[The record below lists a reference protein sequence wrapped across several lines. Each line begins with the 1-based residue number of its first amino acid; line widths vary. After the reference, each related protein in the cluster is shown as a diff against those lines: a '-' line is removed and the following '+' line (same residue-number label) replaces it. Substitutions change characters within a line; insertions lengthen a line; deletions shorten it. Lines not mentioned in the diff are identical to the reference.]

1 MGKSRFIELMA
12 KKMDGSATEAELT
25 ELQFFLDQ
33 HQANKKFEALTNALT
48 GTLKNDREGLSETA
62 INNSLSD
69 LWVKIKNQEQ
79 VDALPPEVNVKPI
92 GRNFKWLGLAAAIAV
107 FAIGGLWFYKQ
118 IAIKAQTE
126 AVVIKKVDVPYGSLA
141 QVSLPD
147 GTTVKLN
154 AGSHFSYP
162 SAFVGSQREVT
173 LEGEGFFEV
182 TKNAKK
188 PFLVHTEGFTVR
200 VLGTVFNVKA
210 YRGDK
215 STETTLL
222 KGKVQV
228 ELKDDPDKKLILAP
242 HEKLTI
248 NNRQYTGKQQT
259 PAITGKVKYELS
271 TLPVTAGDTY
281 VENAWTVN
289 KIMFANSAFEDVA
302 LQIARK
308 YNIHMVFTD
317 EKLKKEQISGV
328 LENESLETALNYLKQ
343 IVDLRTKTGGDTVY
357 LAYKTKR

>member
-33 HQANKKFEALTNALT
+33 HQANKKIEALTNALT
-48 GTLKNDREGLSETA
+48 GTLKNDKEGLSETT

-69 LWVKIKNQEQ
+69 LWVKIKSHKPSETLSQYN
-79 VDALPPEVNVKPI
+79 NVKPV
-92 GRNFKWLGLAAAIAV
+92 NYFKWIGWAAAIAV
-107 FAIGGLWFYKQ
+107 FVIGSLWFYNRRTIEQ
-118 IAIKAQTE
+118 E
-126 AVVIKKVDVPYGSLA
+126 AEVVVIKKVDVPYGSLA

-154 AGSHFSYP
+154 AGSHFTYP

-200 VLGTVFNVKA
+200 VLGTIFNVKA

-215 STETTLL
+215 SNETTLL

-228 ELKDDPDKKLILAP
+228 ELKDDPEKKVILSP

-248 NNRQYTGKQQT
+248 NTRQYTGRQQT
-259 PAITGKVKYELS
+259 AAITAKVKYEVS
-271 TLPVTAGDTY
+271 TLPLSTGNTY
-281 VENAWTVN
+281 AENAWTEN
-289 KIMFANSAFEDVA
+289 KIMFANNDFEDVA
-302 LQIARK
+302 LQMERK
-308 YNIHMVFTD
+308 YNVHMVFTD

-328 LENESLETALNYLKQ
+328 LENESLDTALNYLKQ
-343 IVDLRTKTGGDTVY
+343 IVALQTKTEGNTVY